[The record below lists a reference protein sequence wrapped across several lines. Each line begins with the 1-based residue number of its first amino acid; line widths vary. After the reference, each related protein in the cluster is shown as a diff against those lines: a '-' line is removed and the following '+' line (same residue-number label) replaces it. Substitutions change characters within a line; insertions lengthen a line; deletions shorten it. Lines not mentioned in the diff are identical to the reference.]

1 MVIRSNYIS
10 IMYKKFP
17 FEGEFDNVILMK
29 INKDRQ
35 KVLDDIKD
43 QKLKDL
49 LSKLLVKDPK
59 KRISWEEYF
68 NLKFF
73 KN

>member
-1 MVIRSNYIS
+1 
-10 IMYKKFP
+10 
-17 FEGEFDNVILMK
+17 MK

-43 QKLKDL
+43 QKIKDL

-59 KRISWEEYF
+59 KRISLEEYF
-68 NLKFF
+68 NHKFF